1 MNKSIWESEVL
12 QKIIKTQ
19 LIILICLLA
28 ITITSGLYRIHLIR
42 VEQRQQT
49 ERLLHE
55 LDNLTKQQDSLIIN
69 LR

>member
-12 QKIIKTQ
+12 QKIIKTL

-49 ERLLHE
+49 ERLLYE